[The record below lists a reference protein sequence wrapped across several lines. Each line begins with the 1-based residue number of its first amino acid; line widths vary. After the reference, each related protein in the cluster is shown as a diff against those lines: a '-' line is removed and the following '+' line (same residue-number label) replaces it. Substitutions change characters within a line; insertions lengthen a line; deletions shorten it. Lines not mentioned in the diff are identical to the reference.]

1 MKTLTTARPITASAR
16 LRSGAI
22 RRISRLAEGP
32 KVIAFWPTMPPP
44 IGPPRPGPPI
54 GASIRSVCF
63 MAVPPLGGGCGRR
76 HAASSAVSCEAT
88 ISW

>member
-1 MKTLTTARPITASAR
+1 MTAYAR
-16 LRSGAI
+16 LRSGAS

-32 KVIAFWPTMPPP
+32 KVIAFWPTWPPP
-44 IGPPRPGPPI
+44 IGPRPGPPM

-63 MAVPPLGGGCGRR
+63 MAVPPLGGGRGRR